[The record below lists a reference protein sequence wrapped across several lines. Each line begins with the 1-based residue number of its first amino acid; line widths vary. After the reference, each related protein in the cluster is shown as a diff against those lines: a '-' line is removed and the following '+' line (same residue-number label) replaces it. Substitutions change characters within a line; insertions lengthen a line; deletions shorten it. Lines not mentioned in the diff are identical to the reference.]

1 LEFFNGH
8 PIKTRQDAI
17 KMSGGYLK
25 QPHPHLHHN
34 GSVFIFDFAGV
45 FEGRFGSGNIVIW
58 LVAKI
63 ISERVF

>member
-1 LEFFNGH
+1 
-8 PIKTRQDAI
+8 
-17 KMSGGYLK
+17 MSGGYLK

-58 LVAKI
+58 LAAKI